1 LASEP
6 TPPRRFR
13 FKDAH
18 HIRSAADFKRVYREG
33 NRARGTLMTVA
44 VAGNSLD
51 HARLGLSVG
60 KVTWKSA
67 VKRNRVRRIFREAF
81 RLEQAELPPGH
92 DIVLI
97 AGREIWPELDATR
110 EELVRLARK
119 ASKRYREKLEQAESE
134 ESAPA
139 PPESGGPEPRPS

>member
-1 LASEP
+1 
-6 TPPRRFR
+6 
-13 FKDAH
+13 
-18 HIRSAADFKRVYREG
+18 
-33 NRARGTLMTVA
+33 MTVA

-81 RLEQAELPPGH
+81 RLEQAKLPAGH

-97 AGREIWPELDATR
+97 SGREIWPELEATR
-110 EELVRLARK
+110 LELVRLAHK
-119 ASKRYREKLEQAESE
+119 ASRRYLEKLDQAASQET
-134 ESAPA
+134 APTT
-139 PPESGGPEPRPS
+139 PESDRSEREPS